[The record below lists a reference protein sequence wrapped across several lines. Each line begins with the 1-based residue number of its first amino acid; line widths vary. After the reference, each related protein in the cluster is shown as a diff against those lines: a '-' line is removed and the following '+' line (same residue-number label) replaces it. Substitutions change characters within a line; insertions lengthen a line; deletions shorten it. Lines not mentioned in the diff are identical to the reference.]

1 MPDHASDQVEVTRG
15 DRLFNKN
22 IANCCPV
29 MACTV
34 REAFPLLVTE
44 ARFQPGEGPVKG
56 GGNCDLLKVAK
67 YLAE

>member
-1 MPDHASDQVEVTRG
+1 MSGLVRDQIEVTRG

-44 ARFQPGEGPVKG
+44 TQVQLGEGPVKG

>member
-29 MACTV
+29 KACTV
-34 REAFPLLVTE
+34 RETFPLLVTE
-44 ARFQPGEGPVKG
+44 AFFQGGEGPVKG
-56 GGNCDLLKVAK
+56 GGNCDPLKVAK